1 MLLPGFFDKE
11 EKAVYESPQKNFK
24 TNKENGLSIGNKND
38 KVPFFKKVVT
48 TPDLVTKSP
57 NENGKSFLHLE
68 KQLYPKKMS
77 KELLD
82 FGIDG
87 LREKKQKIKNG
98 IEEYTGR
105 LKQAGNRAL
114 NTVENIKNAYYDN
127 TELRSVLFALK
138 SSRHAA
144 AALTIGPGIYRDD
157 YAPIR
162 FIWEKIKEKF

>member
-38 KVPFFKKVVT
+38 KVPFLKKVVT

-57 NENGKSFLHLE
+57 NENGKSFLHIE

-87 LREKKQKIKNG
+87 LREK
-98 IEEYTGR
+98 
-105 LKQAGNRAL
+105 
-114 NTVENIKNAYYDN
+114 
-127 TELRSVLFALK
+127 
-138 SSRHAA
+138 SR
-144 AALTIGPGIYRDD
+144 
-157 YAPIR
+157 
-162 FIWEKIKEKF
+162 K